1 MTEKKF
7 REVQP
12 CGMLYTFGREY
23 FLLSPQPLPKD
34 SWQGDN
40 AYRWVVVLNDP
51 IDSDADGFYYSFAR
65 HVVSTAFTV
74 DYKPDMKTIKLWQLE
89 EIDVTYMEWP
99 VEAKENEYIPADV
112 AQAVHEWIWKDV
124 NSND

>member
-40 AYRWVVVLNDP
+40 AYRWVVVPNKMNLESESYP
-51 IDSDADGFYYSFAR
+51 FAR
-65 HVVSTAFTV
+65 HIVSTAFTV
-74 DYKPDMKTIKLWQLE
+74 EYSPDMPTIRIWQLE
-89 EIDVTYMEWP
+89 EIDVTDMEWP
-99 VEAKENEYIPADV
+99 TDAKENEYVPADV